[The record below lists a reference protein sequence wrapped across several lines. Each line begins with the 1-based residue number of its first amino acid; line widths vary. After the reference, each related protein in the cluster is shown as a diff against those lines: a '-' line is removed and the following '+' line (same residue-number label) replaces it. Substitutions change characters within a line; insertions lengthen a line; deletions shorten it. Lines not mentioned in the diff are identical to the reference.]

1 MRKQML
7 VVAGLAALALA
18 GCQNRDGSTNWG
30 QTIGLG
36 AATGLGA
43 AVIGGAVNDHNNRP
57 AHRGYGYHRQPRH
70 QPQHGS
76 YYGRE
81 PYNRGYHPGYDRYG
95 RRVW

>member
-18 GCQNRDGSTNWG
+18 GCQRPDGSTDWG
-30 QTIGLG
+30 STLLLG
-36 AATGLGA
+36 AGVGA
-43 AVIGGAVNDHNNRP
+43 AGAVVGGAVNDNNNRP
-57 AHRGYGYHRQPRH
+57 RNHYKRQYRP

-81 PYNRGYHPGYDRYG
+81 PYNNGYHPGYDRYG